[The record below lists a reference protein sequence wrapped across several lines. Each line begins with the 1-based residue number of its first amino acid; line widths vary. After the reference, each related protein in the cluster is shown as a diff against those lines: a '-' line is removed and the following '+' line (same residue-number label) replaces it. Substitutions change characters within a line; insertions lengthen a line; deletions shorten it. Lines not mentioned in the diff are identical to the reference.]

1 MPENNS
7 FVQCYRGLV
16 GTMRLAPEPSAKQL
30 TEILQRVGRLRQQ
43 GPDAGSLSDRRT
55 SHE

>member
-1 MPENNS
+1 MQES
-7 FVQCYRGLV
+7 SGFVQCYRGLI
-16 GTMRLAPEPSAKQL
+16 GTMRLAPEPSARQL

-43 GPDAGSLSDRRT
+43 GPEAGNLSDRRD